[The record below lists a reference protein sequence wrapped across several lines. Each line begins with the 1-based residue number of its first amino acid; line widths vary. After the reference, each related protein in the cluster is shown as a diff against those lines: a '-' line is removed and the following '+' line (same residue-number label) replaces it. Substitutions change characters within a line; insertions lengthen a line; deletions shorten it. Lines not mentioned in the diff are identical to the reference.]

1 MEVALVWMNPLLSE
15 APAASTGFS
24 TFPVICL
31 YKRIS
36 RFALICIARA
46 MRLAYE
52 LSAWTDS
59 FCNAHKSVMEAFL
72 MLDEKT
78 GDTFG

>member
-1 MEVALVWMNPLLSE
+1 MSIVP
-15 APAASTGFS
+15 
-24 TFPVICL
+24 
-31 YKRIS
+31 
-36 RFALICIARA
+36 A

-78 GDTFG
+78 GDAFG